1 MTLFFIHN
9 LSFYRKDFSCTI
21 LNLLQIIGR
30 PPVSEFN
37 ISMLEQIM
45 AAIYSFH
52 PIRLCKYFFALV
64 ANINIYVGALFL
76 DILDISWIWILQSY
90 SL

>member
-1 MTLFFIHN
+1 
-9 LSFYRKDFSCTI
+9 
-21 LNLLQIIGR
+21 
-30 PPVSEFN
+30 
-37 ISMLEQIM
+37 M

-76 DILDISWIWILQSY
+76 DILDIIWIWILQVILFKYISPMLL
-90 SL
+90 SHFFEFLFSRGVAKTTAVKT